1 MPVNIHGKQ
10 YKTVAERINELK
22 ETEVKYSLVT
32 EIISWEDNTI
42 VMKATLKFDGQKFTG
57 HAYEKENTTNINR
70 TSALENCETSCI
82 GRALAS
88 AGYGGEE
95 FASADELVNA
105 LAQQQQPTI
114 ANQTADTKPKQNVAG
129 AKFVMGEWSKESRK
143 EPIPFGKYKK
153 DGLSWGAVP
162 IDYLKWVEEKSTMG
176 DDAKNFAKLER
187 EFRLKSSVP
196 KKSKDKTLASFA
208 DDVVKRMEDGAEEEK
223 PKSTKSDGSM
233 TMEEI
238 KKKFDE
244 EDIDEE
250 LPF

>member
-10 YKTVAERINELK
+10 YKTVAERINELNEK
-22 ETEVKYSLVT
+22 EVKYSLVT
-32 EIISWEDNTI
+32 EIISWENELI

-57 HAYEKENTTNINR
+57 HSYEKENTTNINR

-105 LAQQQQPTI
+105 LAQQQEP
-114 ANQTADTKPKQNVAG
+114 NKTKTSQPKQNVTG
-129 AKFVMGEWSKESRK
+129 AKFSIDEWSEESRK
-143 EPIPFGKYKK
+143 KEIPFGKYKK

-162 IDYLKWVEEKSTMG
+162 LDYLIWVEEKSTMG
-176 DDAKNFAKLER
+176 EDAKEFAKLEK
-187 EFRLKSSVP
+187 EFRLKSKTP
-196 KKSKDKTLASFA
+196 KKEDESVKEVKDFA
-208 DDVVKRMEDGAEEEK
+208 KKVIKKIEDNAPEETQMSMEDIAKKVAEE
-223 PKSTKSDGSM
+223 
-233 TMEEI
+233 
-238 KKKFDE
+238 
-244 EDIDEE
+244 EE

>member
-10 YKTVAERINELK
+10 YKTVAERLNELNSD
-22 ETEVKYSLVT
+22 EVKYSLVT
-32 EIISWEDNTI
+32 EIISWEKEVI

-57 HAYEKENTTNINR
+57 HSYEKENTTNINR

-105 LAQQQQPTI
+105 LAQQQEP
-114 ANQTADTKPKQNVAG
+114 NKTKTSQPKQNVAG
-129 AKFVMGEWSKESRK
+129 AKFSIDEWSEESRK
-143 EPIPFGKYKK
+143 KEIPFGKYKK

-162 IDYLKWVEEKSTMG
+162 LDYLIWVEEKSTMG
-176 DDAKNFAKLER
+176 ENAKEFAKLEK
-187 EFRLKSSVP
+187 EFRLKSKTSKKEDESVKEVKDFA
-196 KKSKDKTLASFA
+196 KKVIKKIEDNAPEETQMS
-208 DDVVKRMEDGAEEEK
+208 MEDIAKKVAEE
-223 PKSTKSDGSM
+223 
-233 TMEEI
+233 
-238 KKKFDE
+238 
-244 EDIDEE
+244 EE

>member
-10 YKTVAERINELK
+10 YRTVAERLNELI
-22 ETEVKYSLVT
+22 ETEVKYSLTT

-105 LAQQQQPTI
+105 LAQQQETKPSAT
-114 ANQTADTKPKQNVAG
+114 TTDKPKQNVTG
-129 AKFVMGEWSKESRK
+129 AKYSIDTWSEDSRQK
-143 EPIPFGKYKK
+143 PIPFGKYKK

-162 IDYLKWVEEKSTMG
+162 LDYLIWVEEKSTMG
-176 DDAKNFAKLER
+176 DDAKEFAKLEK
-187 EFRLKSSVP
+187 EFRLRKTEKP
-196 KKSKDKTLASFA
+196 KKTTKESEELANFA
-208 DDVVKRMEDGAEEEK
+208 DKVVKRMEEKADKNEEVKVKEEQ
-223 PKSTKSDGSM
+223 M

-238 KKKFDE
+238 AKKVAE
-244 EDIDEE
+244 EEE